1 MLAQLCAVPAL
12 AVMLS
17 GCYVAKDTTGSIP
30 TDYRK
35 RHPIAIKEGDH
46 SVAVF
51 IGRHRGSLNPAQRAD
66 VASFASSWKREATGG
81 IVIDTPTGPYNGTAA
96 REATREI
103 RSILTASGV
112 PPRAVAVRSYES
124 DPYTLSP
131 VRLNYP
137 RMTAEAG
144 PCGLWPH
151 DLGPTMDRAYNSNR
165 PYWNLGC
172 SNQHNLAAMVE
183 NPGDLVQP
191 RAETPLFEGRRAVSV
206 EKYRKGED
214 PSGRY
219 SDIYGKSKI
228 SDTGK

>member
-1 MLAQLCAVPAL
+1 MPAL
-12 AVMLS
+12 ALALS

-51 IGRHRGSLNPAQRAD
+51 IGRHRGSLNPSQRAE

-81 IVIDTPTGPYNGTAA
+81 IVIDTPTGPYNGVAA
-96 REATREI
+96 KEATREI
-103 RSILTASGV
+103 RSILAASGV
-112 PPRAVAVRSYES
+112 PPRAIAVRSYGA
-124 DPYTLSP
+124 DPTTLSP

-151 DLGPTMDRAYNSNR
+151 DLGPTMDSAYNSNR

-191 RAETPLFEGRRAVSV
+191 RVETPIFEGRRAVAV

-219 SDIYGKSKI
+219 SDAYGKSKI